1 MKTLI
6 VSTFLLIGLML
17 SGCEENYY
25 ETDPRLF
32 NDAYHGNIIGKV
44 IQTDSEAM
52 VYVSQVDLV
61 DSAAIDPTDGSF
73 EIADLPLGN
82 YDVSIQAFAYRIYNK
97 PNVLVTGAGTT
108 YIGEIDLST
117 VPDLVAEYYPKDQDE
132 IVYNN
137 RFSRLTISM
146 TFTQPMD
153 RESVEKA
160 FSTDPP
166 TEGIFYWG
174 QYSQAPTWIYYEDA
188 WNRGGFDPGAT
199 ITTFS
204 KITSF
209 SYRVSQKDSYTDTT
223 YRVNLS
229 TAAMDTSGS
238 HLRFPLEFSFSTVQS
253 SSTLNGIQTMPYH
266 GDVDVGLLLNN
277 GIRIT
282 FPRNMDYESTEN
294 ALHMTPASDIIFIW
308 PQHNELV
315 VYTGGVLRADTKYTI
330 SIDSGAMDR
339 DGNKLGYPFQFS
351 FTTAEVGLSSTYPSN
366 GELFISTSQDI
377 RLNFNTYMI
386 KSSVQDA
393 LTISPTVSGILEWYS
408 NSKTRLDFNPS
419 TSLKYNTKYTVTIG
433 TEARDIFGT
442 HLKEPY
448 TFSFITRP
456 E

>member
-1 MKTLI
+1 MKSLI
-6 VSTFLLIGLML
+6 ACTFLLIGLFL

-44 IQTDSEAM
+44 RQTDSEAM
-52 VYVSQVDLV
+52 VYVSQVDPV
-61 DSAAIDPTDGSF
+61 DSAAIDPADGSF
-73 EIADLPLGN
+73 EISDLPLGN
-82 YDVSIQAFAYRIYNK
+82 YNVSIKAPNYRIYKK

-117 VPDLVAEYYPKDQDE
+117 IPDLVSEHYPNDKDE

-146 TFTQPMD
+146 TFTVPMD

-188 WNRGGFDPGAT
+188 WNTGGFDPGAT
-199 ITTFS
+199 ITTYS

-223 YRVNLS
+223 YQVYLS
-229 TAAMDTSGS
+229 TAAHDTAGN
-238 HLRFPLEFSFSTVQS
+238 HLRFPLEFSFSTIQS

-266 GDVDVGLLLNN
+266 GDVDVALLMNS
-277 GIRIT
+277 GILIT
-282 FPRNMDYESTEN
+282 FPRNMNHESTEN
-294 ALHMTPASDIIFIW
+294 ALHMTPASDMIFIW
-308 PQHNELV
+308 PQPNEMV
-315 VYTGGVLRADTKYTI
+315 IYTGGVLRAATKYTI
-330 SIDSGAMDR
+330 TIDSVATDL

-351 FTTAEVGLSSTYPSN
+351 FTTAEVGLSSTYPGN
-366 GELFISTSQDI
+366 GELFVSVSQDI
-377 RLNFNTYMI
+377 RMYFNTYMI
-386 KSSVQDA
+386 KSSVEDA
-393 LTISPTVSGILEWYS
+393 LEISPAITGTLQWY
-408 NSKTRLDFNPS
+408 NDSKTRLDFNLS
-419 TSLKYNTKYTVTIG
+419 GSLQYNTKYTVTVG

-442 HLKEPY
+442 HMNEPY
-448 TFSFITRP
+448 SFSFITRP

>member
-1 MKTLI
+1 MKTLNLFTLLVI
-6 VSTFLLIGLML
+6 VSLL

-25 ETDPRLF
+25 ETDPRLY

-44 IQTDSEAM
+44 LQKDSEAM
-52 VYVSQVDLV
+52 VYVSQVDPV
-61 DSAAIDPTDGSF
+61 DSVAIDPVDGSF

-82 YDVSIQAFAYRIYNK
+82 YDVSIKATNYRIYKK

-117 VPDLVAEYYPKDQDE
+117 IPDLVAEHYPKDKDE

-153 RESVEKA
+153 RESVEQA

-188 WNRGGFDPGAT
+188 WNTGGFDPGAT

-223 YRVNLS
+223 YHVQLS
-229 TAAMDTSGS
+229 TAARDTAGT

-266 GDVDVGLLLNN
+266 GDVDVALLMNS

-282 FPRNMDYESTEN
+282 FPRNMDQESTEN
-294 ALHMTPASDIIFIW
+294 ALHMTPASEIIFIW
-308 PQHNELV
+308 PQLNEMV
-315 VYTGGVLRADTKYTI
+315 IYTGGVLRAATEYVI
-330 SIDSGAMDR
+330 SIDADATDL
-339 DGNKLGYPFQFS
+339 DGNQLGYPFEFS
-351 FTTAEVGLSSTYPSN
+351 FTTAGVGLSSTYPGN
-366 GELFISTSQDI
+366 GELFVSTSQDI
-377 RLNFNTYMI
+377 RLYFNTYMI
-386 KSSVQDA
+386 KSSVEDA
-393 LTISPTVSGILEWYS
+393 LEISPPISGTLQWY
-408 NSKTRLDFNPS
+408 NDSKTRLDFNLS
-419 TSLKYNTKYTVTIG
+419 GSLQYNTKYTVTVG

-448 TFSFITRP
+448 SFSFITRP